1 MQPTK
6 SREHAPE
13 VLSYRQRLYDRETL
27 MMPNEPWN
35 PAQRLAQM
43 RDNYDKLVAELGVSP
58 RGPKHRGASI
68 PPPTGEDTKLPRV
81 PQSRTWT
88 QPGGRTSPSKGSQSA
103 RGPGRPVGYGTKA
116 KGSSSS
122 GPVQTARLMTKLDA
136 MADAGQLSA
145 VQAKRLRKL
154 WALQEQMIATVGQG
168 GADEEQMLKSFQTML
183 QYLEEPDATVVPSLE
198 PHPPT
203 EPPPAPPPEP
213 AAEEEPQYDEPATSS
228 SAPVAPPPPPPK
240 PTAPPP
246 DPEADAA
253 FAKVDG
259 FLAHSHTKVF
269 ELFRRMDSDLDGQ
282 ISATEMFKG
291 FAASNFK
298 FDMSED
304 EVKAFIRKVEPNGNG
319 TTSLKSIAKALRPGQ
334 SMKSL
339 LKKDA
344 AEMAKEAD
352 MPISPGDMVSETH
365 KQEAQQ
371 HAGSL
376 PFPCPSHPLSHLLT
390 SSSSS
395 TGH

>member
-116 KGSSSS
+116 KGLLLRPRPDRAADDEARRDGRR
-122 GPVQTARLMTKLDA
+122 GPALCR
-136 MADAGQLSA
+136 AGE
-145 VQAKRLRKL
+145 RLRKL

-203 EPPPAPPPEP
+203 EPPPAPPEP

-352 MPISPGDMVSETH
+352 MPISPGDMVSATH

-376 PFPCPSHPLSHLLT
+376 PFPSPSHPLSHLLT